1 MGPCQRGGNFT
12 SSPPMSYY
20 QRTPGVSFGPGGR
33 VPWGVKWLLISNTA
47 LFVVYFLAVHLEIGP
62 LERLFH
68 DFLGLTPAMVV
79 KGAILWQPI
88 TYLFLHSPYGFGHLL
103 FNMLALWMFGSDL
116 ERDWGTRRFLNY
128 YFFCGIG
135 AGLCDVAARYI
146 MGSPRDLLIPTIGAS
161 GAVYGLLMA
170 FGLLYPNRQILLF
183 LTFPIPARVF
193 VAGLGAIAFLST
205 FGASGSG
212 IAHMAH
218 LGGMAFGF
226 FYLRFRPDVLDT
238 DWLGSFKSWQRRR
251 AKRKFQVY
259 MRKHNRPRDGGWVN

>member
-1 MGPCQRGGNFT
+1 MGPRQRGGNFT

-33 VPWGVKWLLISNTA
+33 LPWGVKWLLISNTA
-47 LFVVYFLAVHLEIGP
+47 VFVVYFLSVQLQITP
-62 LERLFH
+62 LIWLFRSLSLIP
-68 DFLGLTPAMVV
+68 DWVL

>member
-1 MGPCQRGGNFT
+1 
-12 SSPPMSYY
+12 MSFN
-20 QRTPGVSFGPGGR
+20 QRTPGVSFGPGGT

-47 LFVVYFLAVHLEIGP
+47 LFVVYFLSVQLQIGP
-62 LERLFH
+62 LVGLFH
-68 DFLGLTPAMVV
+68 ALSLIPDWVL

-88 TYLFLHSPYGFGHLL
+88 TYLFLHSPYGFGHLI
-103 FNMLALWMFGSDL
+103 FNMLTLWMFGADL
-116 ERDWGTRRFLNY
+116 ERDWGTRRFLNF

-146 MGSPRDLLIPTIGAS
+146 LGTPRDLLIPTIGAS

-170 FGLLYPNRQILLF
+170 FGMIYPNRIIYFGLL
-183 LTFPIPARVF
+183 FPIPARIF
-193 VAGLGAIAFLST
+193 VAILGGISFLST

-212 IAHMAH
+212 ISHMAH

-238 DWLGSFKSWQRRR
+238 DWLGSFKGWQRRR
-251 AKRKFQVY
+251 AKGKFEVY
-259 MRKHNRPRDGGWVN
+259 MRKHKPRDGDWVN

>member
-1 MGPCQRGGNFT
+1 
-12 SSPPMSYY
+12 MSFN
-20 QRTPGVSFGPGGR
+20 QRTPGVSFGPGGT

-47 LFVVYFLAVHLEIGP
+47 LFVVYFLSVQLQIGP
-62 LERLFH
+62 LVGLFH
-68 DFLGLTPAMVV
+68 ALSLIPDWVL

-88 TYLFLHSPYGFGHLL
+88 TYLFLHSPYGFGHLI
-103 FNMLALWMFGSDL
+103 FNMLTLWMFGADL
-116 ERDWGTRRFLNY
+116 ERDWGTRRFLNF

-146 MGSPRDLLIPTIGAS
+146 LGTTRDLLIPTIGAS

-170 FGLLYPNRQILLF
+170 FGMIYPNRIIYFGLL
-183 LTFPIPARVF
+183 FPIPARIF
-193 VAGLGAIAFLST
+193 VAILGGISFLST

-212 IAHMAH
+212 ISHMAH

-238 DWLGSFKSWQRRR
+238 DWLGSFKGWQRRR
-251 AKRKFQVY
+251 AKGKFEVY
-259 MRKHNRPRDGGWVN
+259 MRKHKPRDGDWVN